1 MAYLDTRELKAR
13 GAAAAGS
20 FRSETRRL
28 VLLYCGVMAAISL
41 GANGL
46 NLYLD
51 SQIGSTGG
59 LGGVGMRSILQ
70 TIQEVLTYVNLF
82 FGPFWSAGFL
92 FSMLD
97 MVRGTAPRLEDLT
110 EGFRR
115 FGRILG
121 AVAFEFLTVVLLMMS
136 AVNLAGVVFS
146 LSPMGMEFAQELAPI
161 LEDPAIIGADG
172 ALNLELLPMDVMS
185 KAAIPMVIITLL
197 LSIPVYLWLTYGFR
211 MVMYLIV
218 ERPIGGVRAHFESL
232 RLMRGHK
239 WQLLKLDLRFW
250 WYHGLGAVI
259 AAVGYLDVI
268 LGMLGIAVPVDP
280 MVMFFGTL
288 VAYCVLNMLLS
299 LWKKCEVDAAYVL
312 AYEAIAHP
320 EPIEALSETE

>member
-1 MAYLDTRELKAR
+1 MAILNTRELKAR
-13 GAAAAGS
+13 GAAVAGQ
-20 FRSETRRL
+20 FRRETGKL
-28 VLLYCGVMAAISL
+28 VAVYCGVIALLSL
-41 GANGL
+41 GSNGL

-59 LGGVGMRSILQ
+59 LGGLGMRSILQ

-172 ALNLELLPMDVMS
+172 LMVEVHNDPAHARCDGAQSLTPAQFDDLNHRVQ
-185 KAAIPMVIITLL
+185 
-197 LSIPVYLWLTYGFR
+197 R
-211 MVMYLIV
+211 
-218 ERPIGGVRAHFESL
+218 VR
-232 RLMRGHK
+232 
-239 WQLLKLDLRFW
+239 
-250 WYHGLGAVI
+250 
-259 AAVGYLDVI
+259 
-268 LGMLGIAVPVDP
+268 
-280 MVMFFGTL
+280 
-288 VAYCVLNMLLS
+288 
-299 LWKKCEVDAAYVL
+299 
-312 AYEAIAHP
+312 EAI
-320 EPIEALSETE
+320 L